1 MMNGHDFFG
10 STVDESWVD
19 STITAF
25 NNLQCDITNKRETR
39 WGRKNRK
46 NTKNKSDRS
55 DKTKIDRFIPIRD
68 EHKFDAQQ
76 TYQQQ
81 QDNDQK
87 KSNQNINNN
96 NDQEL
101 VDDDKNEEENENNN
115 DNQHKILSFQS
126 KAPEAPD
133 GYISNLRTL
142 YTYNGHNETKSK
154 KVNKTE
160 RVLDAPDLMD
170 DFYLN
175 LLDWSAND
183 IVAIGLG
190 SRCYFWNSE
199 NGEINLLNDYGGDIY
214 ICSVAF
220 NHNGQYIAI
229 GTSNNIVTLYDTST
243 CKTLRKLYGHSSRIG
258 SLSWNHS
265 ILSTGSADSTIRNN
279 DVRQKNY
286 HISTF
291 GDNEDD
297 IEQEICGLKWNNNI
311 NGKLLASGS
320 NDNKLC
326 IWRLQERTEQH
337 GPYYQFTDSLSA
349 VKAMSW
355 CLWNNNLLATGGGSS
370 DRKIRIYDINN
381 NTGNLLSQCDTQS
394 QVCSIQWNPF
404 EKELLSSH
412 GFTKNQLSIW
422 KYPLLNKT
430 HDLCGHTSRVLH
442 TALSPDGTRV
452 CSAAADETLR
462 FWKVFEDNNNQN
474 NTNDYDSY
482 YSSSTHSNNKNNNNK
497 SGINGLNL
505 RIR

>member
-1 MMNGHDFFG
+1 MRR
-10 STVDESWVD
+10 
-19 STITAF
+19 A
-25 NNLQCDITNKRETR
+25 
-39 WGRKNRK
+39 
-46 NTKNKSDRS
+46 RS
-55 DKTKIDRFIPIRD
+55 IK
-68 EHKFDAQQ
+68 
-76 TYQQQ
+76 QQQ
-81 QDNDQK
+81 LNLIHGYVRAAKKITPQLPKITGSWIHRFYRTPLNEFREFVKENSHESNPQDLNAPGYDGDQDWLSRVICQCAPPK
-87 KSNQNINNN
+87 HEQQNI
-96 NDQEL
+96 E
-101 VDDDKNEEENENNN
+101 
-115 DNQHKILSFQS
+115 
-126 KAPEAPD
+126 
-133 GYISNLRTL
+133 
-142 YTYNGHNETKSK
+142 
-154 KVNKTE
+154 
-160 RVLDAPDLMD
+160 
-170 DFYLN
+170 
-175 LLDWSAND
+175 
-183 IVAIGLG
+183 
-190 SRCYFWNSE
+190 
-199 NGEINLLNDYGGDIY
+199 
-214 ICSVAF
+214 
-220 NHNGQYIAI
+220 
-229 GTSNNIVTLYDTST
+229 
-243 CKTLRKLYGHSSRIG
+243 
-258 SLSWNHS
+258 
-265 ILSTGSADSTIRNN
+265 
-279 DVRQKNY
+279 VRPKNY

-291 GDNEDD
+291 CDNEDN
-297 IEQEICGLKWNNNI
+297 IEQEICGLKSNNNI
-311 NGKLLASGS
+311 NGKLLASGL

-337 GPYYQFTDSLSA
+337 APYYQFTDSLSA

-355 CLWNNNLLATGGGSS
+355 CLWNNNVLATGDGSS